1 MHKFLALIFLS
12 LVVGCNNSQN
22 LDNTNYD
29 DPIPPQSGGVLTNA
43 MIGEPNNLIAM
54 IAGDS
59 ASSAIA
65 GQIFNALLK
74 YDQNLGFEGDLA
86 DSWTISD
93 DYKKITFNLKQD
105 IKWADDKPFT
115 CEDVLFTWKKVT
127 DPDTRTPYGSDY
139 QLVSSASCANNHIFI
154 AEYDEPYA
162 PALETWASL
171 HILPEHLLK
180 NENINDTYFSLN
192 PTGTNFYALD
202 EWTTGQQVKLK
213 TNPNSVHGRPL
224 LEKKIT
230 RIIPDLS
237 SQFMELIAGNIDL
250 MNINPIQYSRVFP
263 SRSELNDKINL
274 YKEMGNGYTYFGFN
288 LKKKPFDDLNIRK
301 AISYAINKEEI
312 INGVLLGLGE
322 EITSPYKPGTYWEN
336 KSINKISFDVSKS
349 RELLEKSGYQL
360 NANNIYEKDG
370 KPLAFEILTNQNKQR
385 EMTAVLI
392 QRRLQ
397 DIGIDVSIRVIEWA
411 SFVNRFIKTGEFE
424 AVVLGWSLS
433 LDPDQYSIWHSSQ
446 DGPGQFNFI
455 GYNNPRVD
463 TLLENGR
470 KELKNEKR
478 KQIYD
483 EFSKII
489 YDEQPI
495 IYLYAGYGL
504 TAIHKKIKGVKKIT
518 PPAGVFHNDYEWYIP
533 KKFRRNEMSL

>member
-1 MHKFLALIFLS
+1 MHKFLALLILS

-29 DPIPPQSGGVLTNA
+29 DLIPPESGGALTNA

-74 YDQNLGFEGDLA
+74 YDENLGFEGDLA
-86 DSWTISD
+86 NSWTISD

-105 IKWADDKPFT
+105 IKWADDEPFT

-139 QLVSSASCANNHIFI
+139 QLVSTASCANNHIFI

-192 PTGTNFYALD
+192 PTGSNYYALD

-250 MNINPIQYSRVFP
+250 MNINPIQFSRVFP

-288 LKKKPFDDLNIRK
+288 LKKKPFDDINIRK

-336 KSINKISFDVSKS
+336 KSINKISFDVSRS

-446 DGPGQFNFI
+446 QGPGQFNFI

-470 KELKNEKR
+470 KELNNEKR

-533 KKFRRNEMSL
+533 RKFRRNEMSL

>member
-1 MHKFLALIFLS
+1 MHKFLALLILS
-12 LVVGCNNSQN
+12 LVIGCNNSQN

-29 DPIPPQSGGVLTNA
+29 DPALPESGGALTNA

-74 YDQNLGFEGDLA
+74 YDENLGFEGDLA

-105 IKWADDKPFT
+105 TKWADDKPLT
-115 CEDVLFTWKKVT
+115 CKDVLFTWKKVT

-139 QLVSSASCANNHIFI
+139 QLVSSASCASNHIFI

-180 NENINDTYFSLN
+180 DEDINDTYFSLN
-192 PTGTNFYALD
+192 PTGSNYYALD

-288 LKKKPFDDLNIRK
+288 LKKKPFDDVNIRK
-301 AISYAINKEEI
+301 AISYAVNKEEI

-322 EITSPYKPGTYWEN
+322 EITSPYKPGTFWEN

-397 DIGIDVSIRVIEWA
+397 NIGIDVSIRVIEWA

-446 DGPGQFNFI
+446 QGPGQFNFI

-470 KELKNEKR
+470 KELNNEKR

-483 EFSKII
+483 EFSQII

-504 TAIHKKIKGVKKIT
+504 TAIHKKIKGVNKIT

>member
-1 MHKFLALIFLS
+1 MHKFLALLILS
-12 LVVGCNNSQN
+12 LIVGCNNSQN

-29 DPIPPQSGGVLTNA
+29 DPIPPESGGALTNA

-74 YDQNLGFEGDLA
+74 YDENLGFDGDLA

-105 IKWADDKPFT
+105 IRWADDKPFT

-171 HILPEHLLK
+171 HILPKHLLK
-180 NENINDTYFSLN
+180 DEDINDTYFSLN
-192 PTGTNFYALD
+192 PTGSNYYVLD

-336 KSINKISFDVSKS
+336 KSINKMSFDVSKS

-446 DGPGQFNFI
+446 NGPGQFNFI

-470 KELKNEKR
+470 KELNNEKR

>member
-1 MHKFLALIFLS
+1 MNKFLVLLILS

-29 DPIPPQSGGVLTNA
+29 DPALPESGGALTNA

-74 YDQNLGFEGDLA
+74 YDENLGFEGDLA
-86 DSWTISD
+86 NNWTISD

-171 HILPEHLLK
+171 HILPQHLLRD
-180 NENINDTYFSLN
+180 ENINDTYFSLN
-192 PTGTNFYALD
+192 PTGSNYYALD

-288 LKKKPFDDLNIRK
+288 LKKKPFDDVNIRK
-301 AISYAINKEEI
+301 AISYAVNKEEI

-322 EITSPYKPGTYWEN
+322 EITSPYKPGTFWEN

-446 DGPGQFNFI
+446 QGPGQFNFI

-470 KELKNEKR
+470 KELNNKKR

-483 EFSKII
+483 EFSQII

-504 TAIHKKIKGVKKIT
+504 TAIHKKIKGVNKIT
-518 PPAGVFHNDYEWYIP
+518 PPAGVFHNDHEWYIP

>member
-1 MHKFLALIFLS
+1 MHKFLALFILS

-22 LDNTNYD
+22 IDNTNYD
-29 DPIPPQSGGVLTNA
+29 DPALSESGGALTNA

-65 GQIFNALLK
+65 GQIFNSLLK
-74 YDQNLGFEGDLA
+74 YDENLGFEGDLA
-86 DSWTISD
+86 DSWAISD

-105 IKWADDKPFT
+105 IKWADDEPFT
-115 CEDVLFTWKKVT
+115 CKDVLFTWKKVT

-180 NENINDTYFSLN
+180 NEDINDTYFSLN
-192 PTGTNFYALD
+192 PTGSNYYALD

-288 LKKKPFDDLNIRK
+288 LKKKPFDDVNIRK

-312 INGVLLGLGE
+312 IDGVLLGLGE

-336 KSINKISFDVSKS
+336 KSINKISFDVSRS

-446 DGPGQFNFI
+446 QGPGQFNFI

-470 KELKNEKR
+470 KELNNEKR

>member
-1 MHKFLALIFLS
+1 MHKFLALLILS
-12 LVVGCNNSQN
+12 LIVGCNNSQN

-29 DPIPPQSGGVLTNA
+29 DPIPPESGGALTNA

-74 YDQNLGFEGDLA
+74 YDENLGFEGDLA

-105 IKWADDKPFT
+105 IRWADDKPFT

-171 HILPEHLLK
+171 HILPKHLLK
-180 NENINDTYFSLN
+180 DEDINDTYFSLN
-192 PTGTNFYALD
+192 PTGSNYYVLD

-446 DGPGQFNFI
+446 NGPGQFNFI

-470 KELKNEKR
+470 KELNNEKR

>member
-1 MHKFLALIFLS
+1 MHKFLALLILS

-29 DPIPPQSGGVLTNA
+29 DPIPPESGGVLTNA

-213 TNPNSVHGRPL
+213 SNPNSVHGRPL

>member
-1 MHKFLALIFLS
+1 MHKFLTLLIIS
-12 LVVGCNNSQN
+12 LVVGCNNNQN
-22 LDNTNYD
+22 IDNNNYD
-29 DPIPPQSGGVLTNA
+29 DPTLPESGGALTNA

-65 GQIFNALLK
+65 GQIFNSLLK
-74 YDQNLGFEGDLA
+74 YDENLGFEGDLA

-105 IKWADDKPFT
+105 IKWADDEPFT
-115 CEDVLFTWKKVT
+115 CQDVLFTWKKVT

-192 PTGTNFYALD
+192 PTGSNYYALD

-250 MNINPIQYSRVFP
+250 MNINPIQFSRVFP

-288 LKKKPFDDLNIRK
+288 LKKKPFDDVNIRK

-336 KSINKISFDVSKS
+336 KSINKISFDVSRS

-446 DGPGQFNFI
+446 QGPGQFNFI

-463 TLLENGR
+463 KLLENGR
-470 KELKNEKR
+470 KELNNKKR

>member
-29 DPIPPQSGGVLTNA
+29 DPIPPESGGVLTNA

-74 YDQNLGFEGDLA
+74 YDENLGFEGDLA

-202 EWTTGQQVKLK
+202 GWTTGQQVKLK
-213 TNPNSVHGRPL
+213 SNPNSVHGRPL

>member
-29 DPIPPQSGGVLTNA
+29 DPIPPESGGVLTNA

-180 NENINDTYFSLN
+180 NENINDTYFSLK

>member
-29 DPIPPQSGGVLTNA
+29 DPIPPESGGVLTNA

-288 LKKKPFDDLNIRK
+288 LKKKPFDDVNIRK

-336 KSINKISFDVSKS
+336 RSINKISFDVSKS

-446 DGPGQFNFI
+446 QGPGQFNFI
-455 GYNNPRVD
+455 GYNNPKVD
-463 TLLENGR
+463 NLLESGR
-470 KELKNEKR
+470 KELNNERR

>member
-29 DPIPPQSGGVLTNA
+29 DPIPPESGGVLTNA

>member
-29 DPIPPQSGGVLTNA
+29 DPIPPESGGVLTNA

-274 YKEMGNGYTYFGFN
+274 YKEMGNGYTYLGFN

-336 KSINKISFDVSKS
+336 RSINKISFDVSKS

-455 GYNNPRVD
+455 GYNNSRVD

>member
-1 MHKFLALIFLS
+1 MHKFLALLILS

-29 DPIPPQSGGVLTNA
+29 DPALPESGGVLTNA

-65 GQIFNALLK
+65 GQIFNSLLK
-74 YDQNLGFEGDLA
+74 YDENLGFEGDLA

-105 IKWADDKPFT
+105 IKWADDEPFT

-139 QLVSSASCANNHIFI
+139 QLVSSASCVNNHIFI

-180 NENINDTYFSLN
+180 DENINDTYFSLN
-192 PTGTNFYALD
+192 PTGSNYYALD

-213 TNPNSVHGRPL
+213 TNPNSVHGQPL
-224 LEKKIT
+224 IEKKIT

-288 LKKKPFDDLNIRK
+288 LKKKPFDDVNIRK

-312 INGVLLGLGE
+312 IDGVLLGLGE

-336 KSINKISFDVSKS
+336 KSINKISFDVSRS

-446 DGPGQFNFI
+446 QGPGQFNFI

-463 TLLENGR
+463 SLLEDGR
-470 KELKNEKR
+470 KELNNEKR

>member
-1 MHKFLALIFLS
+1 MHKFLALLILS
-12 LVVGCNNSQN
+12 LIVGCNNSQN

-29 DPIPPQSGGVLTNA
+29 DPIPPESGGALTNA

-74 YDQNLGFEGDLA
+74 YDENLGFEGDLA

-105 IKWADDKPFT
+105 IRWADDKPFT

-171 HILPEHLLK
+171 HILPKHLLK
-180 NENINDTYFSLN
+180 DEDINDTYFSLN
-192 PTGTNFYALD
+192 PTGSNYYVLD

-336 KSINKISFDVSKS
+336 KSINKMSFDVSKS

-446 DGPGQFNFI
+446 NGPGQFNFI

-470 KELKNEKR
+470 KELNNEKR

>member
-29 DPIPPQSGGVLTNA
+29 DPIPPESGGVLTNA

-74 YDQNLGFEGDLA
+74 YDQSLGFEGDLA

>member
-1 MHKFLALIFLS
+1 MHKFLVLLILS

-29 DPIPPQSGGVLTNA
+29 DPTLPESGGALTNA

-65 GQIFNALLK
+65 GQIFNSLLK
-74 YDQNLGFEGDLA
+74 YDENLGFEGDLA

-139 QLVSSASCANNHIFI
+139 QLVSSASCASNHIFI
-154 AEYDEPYA
+154 AEYNEPYA

-171 HILPEHLLK
+171 HILPEHLLRD
-180 NENINDTYFSLN
+180 ENINDTYFSLN
-192 PTGTNFYALD
+192 PTGSNYYALD

-213 TNPNSVHGRPL
+213 TNPNSIHGRPL

-288 LKKKPFDDLNIRK
+288 LKKKPFDDINIRK

-360 NANNIYEKDG
+360 NANDIYEKDG

-470 KELKNEKR
+470 KELNNEKR
-478 KQIYD
+478 KHIYD

-518 PPAGVFHNDYEWYIP
+518 PPAGVFHNDHEWYIP

>member
-1 MHKFLALIFLS
+1 MHKFLALLILS

-29 DPIPPQSGGVLTNA
+29 DPIPPESGGALTNA

-74 YDQNLGFEGDLA
+74 YDENLGFEGDLA

>member
-29 DPIPPQSGGVLTNA
+29 DPIPPESGGVLTNA

-336 KSINKISFDVSKS
+336 RSINKISFDVSKS

-495 IYLYAGYGL
+495 IYLYAGY
-504 TAIHKKIKGVKKIT
+504 
-518 PPAGVFHNDYEWYIP
+518 
-533 KKFRRNEMSL
+533 

>member
-29 DPIPPQSGGVLTNA
+29 DPIPPESGGVLTNA

-336 KSINKISFDVSKS
+336 RSINKISFDVSKS

>member
-1 MHKFLALIFLS
+1 M
-12 LVVGCNNSQN
+12 
-22 LDNTNYD
+22 
-29 DPIPPQSGGVLTNA
+29 
-43 MIGEPNNLIAM
+43 
-54 IAGDS
+54 
-59 ASSAIA
+59 
-65 GQIFNALLK
+65 
-74 YDQNLGFEGDLA
+74 
-86 DSWTISD
+86 
-93 DYKKITFNLKQD
+93 
-105 IKWADDKPFT
+105 
-115 CEDVLFTWKKVT
+115 
-127 DPDTRTPYGSDY
+127 
-139 QLVSSASCANNHIFI
+139 
-154 AEYDEPYA
+154 
-162 PALETWASL
+162 
-171 HILPEHLLK
+171 
-180 NENINDTYFSLN
+180 
-192 PTGTNFYALD
+192 
-202 EWTTGQQVKLK
+202 
-213 TNPNSVHGRPL
+213 
-224 LEKKIT
+224 
-230 RIIPDLS
+230 
-237 SQFMELIAGNIDL
+237 
-250 MNINPIQYSRVFP
+250 
-263 SRSELNDKINL
+263 
-274 YKEMGNGYTYFGFN
+274 
-288 LKKKPFDDLNIRK
+288 
-301 AISYAINKEEI
+301 
-312 INGVLLGLGE
+312 LGLGE

-336 KSINKISFDVSKS
+336 KSINKISFDVSRS

-446 DGPGQFNFI
+446 QGPGQFNFI

-470 KELKNEKR
+470 KELNNEKR

>member
-1 MHKFLALIFLS
+1 MHKFLTLLILS

-29 DPIPPQSGGVLTNA
+29 DPALPESGGALTNA

-65 GQIFNALLK
+65 GQIFNSLLK
-74 YDQNLGFEGDLA
+74 YDENLGFEGDLA

-105 IKWADDKPFT
+105 IKWADEEPFT

-180 NENINDTYFSLN
+180 DENINDTYFSLN
-192 PTGTNFYALD
+192 PTGSNYYALD

-224 LEKKIT
+224 IEKKIT

-288 LKKKPFDDLNIRK
+288 LKKKPFDDVNIRK

-336 KSINKISFDVSKS
+336 KSINKISFDVSRS
-349 RELLEKSGYQL
+349 RELLEQSGYQL
-360 NANNIYEKDG
+360 NAKNIYEKDG

-446 DGPGQFNFI
+446 QGPGQFNFI

-463 TLLENGR
+463 SLLEDGR
-470 KELKNEKR
+470 KELNNEKR

-504 TAIHKKIKGVKKIT
+504 TAIHKKIKGVKKTT

-533 KKFRRNEMSL
+533 KEFRRNEMSL

>member
-1 MHKFLALIFLS
+1 MHKFLALLILS

-29 DPIPPQSGGVLTNA
+29 DLIPPESGGALTNA

-74 YDQNLGFEGDLA
+74 YDENLGFEGDLA
-86 DSWTISD
+86 NSWTISD

-105 IKWADDKPFT
+105 IKWADDEPFT

-139 QLVSSASCANNHIFI
+139 QLVSKASCANNHIFI

-192 PTGTNFYALD
+192 PTGSNYYALD

-250 MNINPIQYSRVFP
+250 MNINPIQFSRVFP
-263 SRSELNDKINL
+263 SRSELNDKIDL

-288 LKKKPFDDLNIRK
+288 LKKKPFDDINIRK

-336 KSINKISFDVSKS
+336 KSINKISFDVSRS

-446 DGPGQFNFI
+446 QGPGQFNFI

-470 KELKNEKR
+470 KELNNEKR

-533 KKFRRNEMSL
+533 RKFRRNEMSL

>member
-29 DPIPPQSGGVLTNA
+29 DPIPPESGGVLTNA

-139 QLVSSASCANNHIFI
+139 QLVSSASCVNNHIFI

-336 KSINKISFDVSKS
+336 RSINKISFDVSKS

>member
-1 MHKFLALIFLS
+1 MHKFLALLILS
-12 LVVGCNNSQN
+12 LIVGCNNSQN

-29 DPIPPQSGGVLTNA
+29 DPIPPESGGALTNA

-74 YDQNLGFEGDLA
+74 YDENLGFEGDLA

-105 IKWADDKPFT
+105 IRWADDKPFT

-171 HILPEHLLK
+171 HILPKHLLK
-180 NENINDTYFSLN
+180 DEDINDTYFSLN
-192 PTGTNFYALD
+192 PTGSNYYVLD
-202 EWTTGQQVKLK
+202 EWKTGQQVKLK

-336 KSINKISFDVSKS
+336 KSINKMSFDVSKS

-446 DGPGQFNFI
+446 NGPGQFNFI

-470 KELKNEKR
+470 KELNNEKR

>member
-1 MHKFLALIFLS
+1 MNKFLALLILS

-29 DPIPPQSGGVLTNA
+29 DPALPESGGALTNA

-74 YDQNLGFEGDLA
+74 YDENLGFEGDLA
-86 DSWTISD
+86 NSWAISD

-171 HILPEHLLK
+171 HILPEHLLRG
-180 NENINDTYFSLN
+180 ENINDTYFSLN
-192 PTGTNFYALD
+192 PTGSNYYALD

-213 TNPNSVHGRPL
+213 TNPNSIHGRPL

-288 LKKKPFDDLNIRK
+288 LKKKPFDDVNIRK

-336 KSINKISFDVSKS
+336 KSINKTSFDVNRS

-397 DIGIDVSIRVIEWA
+397 DIGIEVSIRVIEWA

-446 DGPGQFNFI
+446 QGPGQFNFI
-455 GYNNPRVD
+455 GYNNSRVD

-470 KELKNEKR
+470 KELNNKKR

-483 EFSKII
+483 EFSQII

-504 TAIHKKIKGVKKIT
+504 TAIHKKIKGVNKIT
-518 PPAGVFHNDYEWYIP
+518 PPAGVFHNDHEWYIP

>member
-1 MHKFLALIFLS
+1 MHKFLALLILS

-29 DPIPPQSGGVLTNA
+29 DPIPPESGGVLTNA

-74 YDQNLGFEGDLA
+74 YDENLGFEGDLA

-139 QLVSSASCANNHIFI
+139 QLVSSASCVNNHIFI

-336 KSINKISFDVSKS
+336 RSINKISFDVSKS

>member
-22 LDNTNYD
+22 LDNTNYN
-29 DPIPPQSGGVLTNA
+29 DPIPPESGGVLTNA

>member
-1 MHKFLALIFLS
+1 MHKFLALLIIS
-12 LVVGCNNSQN
+12 LVVGCNNNQN
-22 LDNTNYD
+22 IDNNNYD
-29 DPIPPQSGGVLTNA
+29 DPTLPESGGALTNA

-65 GQIFNALLK
+65 GQIFNSLLK
-74 YDQNLGFEGDLA
+74 YDENLGFEGDLA

-105 IKWADDKPFT
+105 IKWADDEPFT
-115 CEDVLFTWKKVT
+115 CQDVLFTWKKVT

-192 PTGTNFYALD
+192 PTGSNYYALD

-213 TNPNSVHGRPL
+213 TNPNSIHGRPL

-288 LKKKPFDDLNIRK
+288 LKKKPFDDVNIRK
-301 AISYAINKEEI
+301 AISYAIDKEEI

-336 KSINKISFDVSKS
+336 KSINKISFDVSRS

-446 DGPGQFNFI
+446 QGPGQFNFI

-463 TLLENGR
+463 KLLEDGR
-470 KELKNEKR
+470 KELNNEKR

>member
-1 MHKFLALIFLS
+1 MHKFLALLILS
-12 LVVGCNNSQN
+12 LIVGCNNSQN

-29 DPIPPQSGGVLTNA
+29 DPIPPQSGGALTNA

-74 YDQNLGFEGDLA
+74 YDENLGFEGDLA

-171 HILPEHLLK
+171 HILPKHLLK
-180 NENINDTYFSLN
+180 DEDINDTYFSLN
-192 PTGTNFYALD
+192 PTGSNYYVLD

-470 KELKNEKR
+470 KELNNEKR

>member
-1 MHKFLALIFLS
+1 MHKFLALLILS

-29 DPIPPQSGGVLTNA
+29 DPALPESGGALTNA

-65 GQIFNALLK
+65 GQIFNSLLK
-74 YDQNLGFEGDLA
+74 YDENLGFEGDLA
-86 DSWTISD
+86 DSWIISD

-105 IKWADDKPFT
+105 IKWADDKSFT
-115 CEDVLFTWKKVT
+115 CKDVLFTWKKVT

-180 NENINDTYFSLN
+180 DEDINDTYFSLN
-192 PTGTNFYALD
+192 PTGSNYYALD

-288 LKKKPFDDLNIRK
+288 LKKKPFDDVNIRK

-336 KSINKISFDVSKS
+336 KLINKISFDVSKS

-433 LDPDQYSIWHSSQ
+433 LDPDQFSIWHSSQ
-446 DGPGQFNFI
+446 QGPGQFNFI
-455 GYNNPRVD
+455 GYNNSRVD
-463 TLLENGR
+463 TLLEDGR
-470 KELKNEKR
+470 KELNNEKR
-478 KQIYD
+478 KLIYD

-533 KKFRRNEMSL
+533 KKFRRNEMSP

>member
-29 DPIPPQSGGVLTNA
+29 DPIPPESGGVLTNA

-213 TNPNSVHGRPL
+213 TNPNSVHGQPL

>member
-29 DPIPPQSGGVLTNA
+29 DPIPPESGGVLTNA

-74 YDQNLGFEGDLA
+74 YDENLGFEGDLA

-202 EWTTGQQVKLK
+202 GWTTGQQVKLK

>member
-29 DPIPPQSGGVLTNA
+29 DPIPPESGGVLTNA

-274 YKEMGNGYTYFGFN
+274 YKEMGNGYTYLGFN

-336 KSINKISFDVSKS
+336 RSINKISFDVSKS

>member
-29 DPIPPQSGGVLTNA
+29 DPIPPESGGLLTNA

-237 SQFMELIAGNIDL
+237 SQFMELIAGNIDF